1 MPLNI
6 NKYLVNP
13 VMSGTNGLD
22 RQNIA
27 VMFPIIDSP
36 SYSEH
41 ILSLRPYLHN
51 SPEKYYQHS
60 VFEDAL
66 KVFLEYSNDHEAF
79 KMILEE
85 TNTDISRA
93 FLFLNEANRDIL
105 HEENLRDDMD
115 ELRFIDQ
122 SIHPSY
128 LRLTEGV
135 LRPFLKPIAH
145 ISRLQRNKGVEGLD
159 IHNIIDEISRT
170 PLAEISSIYRSVMR
184 NGIAHGGISYLD
196 KEIRYHDK
204 KGNKEKHS
212 LSDVIKIYDDL
223 IDLCNGLG
231 CAYRIFYLIH
241 QPKGWNTPHQLSIDE
256 LHQETT
262 CSWWSIEACVPS
274 ERAGLNQLA
283 IYAKA
288 DTHDYSKVLISAIQ
302 TGILAEYFIPGYDRY
317 FLSIKA
323 KMAHQG
329 WAGFDGK
336 KLRELRQNGCDSID
350 QYKGT
355 LENDLVFYIPR
366 PKLPARLSRINSWL
380 YAFRA
385 NKSIV
390 FREVSEQLD
399 ILSIQIRDAQ
409 IHRNLWGVV
418 LESYVYINNDFGEL
432 SPSIV
437 RKNIGRILRKSLKH
451 ARKKLFVLNPIR
463 YLPIGHARVHV
474 FQKDYRIRRLR
485 GFGLGEDL
493 VGVIQSNYISRIK
506 TININGGI
514 ADSEKRRR
522 IVWNSAWHVNH
533 RT

>member
-1 MPLNI
+1 M
-6 NKYLVNP
+6 NP

-27 VMFPIIDSP
+27 QMFPIIDSP
-36 SYSEH
+36 SYSECT
-41 ILSLRPYLHN
+41 LSLRPYLYS

-60 VFEDAL
+60 VFENVL
-66 KVFLEYSNDHEAF
+66 QILLEYSNDQETLREVL
-79 KMILEE
+79 KE

-93 FLFLNEANRDIL
+93 FLFLNEANRDMI
-105 HEENLRDDMD
+105 HEENSRDDMD

-128 LRLTEGV
+128 LRMTEGV
-135 LRPFLKPIAH
+135 LRPFLKPFAYV
-145 ISRLQRNKGVEGLD
+145 SRIQRDKSVEGLD
-159 IHNIIDEISRT
+159 IHNIMDEISRT
-170 PLAEISSIYRSVMR
+170 PLADISSIYRSVLR

-204 KGNKEKHS
+204 KGNEEKYSHS
-212 LSDVIKIYDDL
+212 EVINIFDEL
-223 IDLCNGLG
+223 IDLCNGIA
-231 CAYRIFYLIH
+231 CAYRIFYLTK
-241 QPKGWNTPHQLSIDE
+241 QPKGWITPHQISIDV
-256 LHQETT
+256 LHQETS
-262 CSWWSIEACVPS
+262 CAWWSIEACVPS

-288 DTHDYSKVLISAIQ
+288 NTHDYSKVFVSAIQ

-323 KMAHQG
+323 KMANQG

-336 KLRELRQNGCDSID
+336 RLRELRQDGCASID
-350 QYKGT
+350 EYKGT

-366 PKLPARLSRINSWL
+366 PKLPLRLSKINSWL
-380 YAFRA
+380 HAFRA

-390 FREVSEQLD
+390 YREVREQLD
-399 ILSIQIRDAQ
+399 FLSIQIRDAQ
-409 IHRNLWGVV
+409 VHRNLWGVV
-418 LESYVYINNDFGEL
+418 LESYVHVSNDFGEL

-437 RKNIGRILRKSLKH
+437 RKNVRRILKKSLKH
-451 ARKKLFVLNPIR
+451 ARNKLFMLNPVR

-474 FQKDYRIRRLR
+474 FQNDYRIRRLR

-493 VGVIQSNYISRIK
+493 IGVIQSNYISRIK

-514 ADSEKRRR
+514 VDSEKRQR
-522 IVWNSAWHVNH
+522 IVWNRAWYEKNS
-533 RT
+533 T